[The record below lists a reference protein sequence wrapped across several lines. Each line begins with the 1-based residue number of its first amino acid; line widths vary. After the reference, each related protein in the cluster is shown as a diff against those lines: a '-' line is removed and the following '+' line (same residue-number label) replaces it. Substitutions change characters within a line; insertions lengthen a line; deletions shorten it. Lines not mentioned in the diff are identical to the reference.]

1 MCVYKIFFCLN
12 TWSYFPYFL
21 SKILMLSF
29 NIYHWFTWNWFLCM
43 VWGSGPSLIFS
54 AWILSH
60 PSTVCLKGDLSLL
73 FFVVIQVS
81 MYVWAWLWAL
91 HSILLTKVLK
101 SGRAS
106 LPTSLFFHLR
116 LGYPWTSAF
125 PYTFYS
131 HLLSSTSRAFDW
143 HCTEVID

>member
-54 AWILSH
+54 TWILSH
-60 PSTVCLKGDLSLL
+60 SGTVYLKGNLSLL

-81 MYVWAWLWAL
+81 MYLWAWLWAL
-91 HSILLTKVLK
+91 HSILLTNKAWNLVEQVFPLH
-101 SGRAS
+101 SS
-106 LPTSLFFHLR
+106 FLR

-131 HLLSSTSRAFDW
+131 HLFSSTSRAFDW
-143 HCTEVID
+143 HCTELID